1 MHLLFIERTL
11 MERKTYYQNLSTL
24 VQEVGQQSASF
35 YTAFAGGVPGI
46 AEPCI
51 GTVHVQEGKIIE
63 CFIEGRSGVSINGT
77 AAFEILR
84 SVVVWQVQIRS
95 DRSVD
100 ITPFNPTPSS
110 LPQVPSSLN
119 VIIPHRNMPLLR
131 GHLDGLNAKER
142 IALRSVLA
150 LVNGQRSVDQIK
162 TQMHLP
168 SETVERVLWQ
178 LYRMQIISW

>member
-1 MHLLFIERTL
+1 

-24 VQEVGQQSASF
+24 IQEFGQQSVSF
-35 YTAFAGGVPGI
+35 YTAFPGGVPGI

-63 CFIEGRSGVSINGT
+63 CLIEGRSGVSINGT
-77 AAFEILR
+77 AAFQILR
-84 SVVVWQVQIRS
+84 PVAVWQVQARS
-95 DRSVD
+95 DRNVD
-100 ITPFNPTPSS
+100 IPPSNPTPSS
-110 LPQVPSSLN
+110 LPQVSSSLN
-119 VIIPHRNMPLLR
+119 VIIPRRNMPLLP
-131 GHLDGLNAKER
+131 GHLDGMSAKER

-168 SETVERVLWQ
+168 TETVERVLWQ